1 MLILIIIEIIVALL
15 LIILI
20 LLQSSDN
27 EALGLGGGG
36 GNLGG
41 LMSARGSANL
51 LSRATAAV
59 ATLFMIMSV
68 ILTIVASGDS
78 ERKVLDSLPELDGS
92 IEKINENI
100 VDEPKIPDSN

>member
-27 EALGLGGGG
+27 EALGLGGG

-68 ILTIVASGDS
+68 ILTIVASNDS
-78 ERKVLDSLPELDGS
+78 ERKILDSLPELEGS
-92 IEKINENI
+92 INKIDENI
-100 VDEPKIPDSN
+100 VDEPTIPDTN